1 METIDTCARDYPH
14 CKPCP
19 CSLAGTVGGQ
29 CSGDCRCKRHVTGH
43 KCDRCKQ
50 GFFALLDANP
60 EGCTECFCYGVTV
73 NIFILHYR

>member
-1 METIDTCARDYPH
+1 M
-14 CKPCP
+14 
-19 CSLAGTVGGQ
+19 GGQ
-29 CSGDCRCKRHVTGH
+29 CSGECRCKRHVTGH

-73 NIFILHYR
+73 NILQMRAVYESFHDI

>member
-1 METIDTCARDYPH
+1 M
-14 CKPCP
+14 
-19 CSLAGTVGGQ
+19 GGQ
-29 CSGDCRCKRHVTGH
+29 CSGECRCKRHVTGH

-73 NIFILHYR
+73 SEYLHYRLGLSKVFTIYKN

>member
-1 METIDTCARDYPH
+1 M
-14 CKPCP
+14 
-19 CSLAGTVGGQ
+19 GGQ

-73 NIFILHYR
+73 NIFITDESCLRKCSQYLRINAKWAFQHSESI

>member
-1 METIDTCARDYPH
+1 M
-14 CKPCP
+14 
-19 CSLAGTVGGQ
+19 GGQ
-29 CSGDCRCKRHVTGH
+29 CSGECRCKRHVTGH

-73 NIFILHYR
+73 NIFITD

>member
-1 METIDTCARDYPH
+1 M
-14 CKPCP
+14 
-19 CSLAGTVGGQ
+19 GGQ
-29 CSGDCRCKRHVTGH
+29 CSGDCRCKRHVTGP

-73 NIFILHYR
+73 NIFIRAVNNSFRNIC